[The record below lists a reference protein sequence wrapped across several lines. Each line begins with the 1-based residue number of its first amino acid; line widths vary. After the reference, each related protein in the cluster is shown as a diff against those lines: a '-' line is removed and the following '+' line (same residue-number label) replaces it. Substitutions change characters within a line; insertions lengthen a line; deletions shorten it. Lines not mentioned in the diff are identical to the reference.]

1 MDKDEL
7 LQMGLDEENAEKIL
21 LERRE
26 LEAEYEGRIE
36 QIKRENEIEN
46 LLKESGAKNIKAVRA
61 LLEEDDTQSIAEQ
74 IEKLKK
80 GEDTGFLFAKNK
92 GFSPARSGER
102 LPDTTKSSYEAKLFE
117 ARRSGNTI
125 EAIRIKQMAANEGIM
140 LL

>member
-61 LLEEDDTQSIAEQ
+61 LLEEDDTLSIAEQ
-74 IEKLKK
+74 LEKLKK
-80 GEDTGFLFAKNK
+80 GEDTGFLFNQNK
-92 GFSPARSGER
+92 GFAPARSGER
-102 LPDTTKSSYEAKLFE
+102 LPDTKKSSYETKLFE